1 MRSLPQYPIL
11 LPRCQ
16 RADWRAHKS
25 TCHTPQVWYD
35 AHRRCE
41 DGANHEGRLELIT
54 WPSLAADTGDEE
66 DLGWG
71 ACFAEESED
80 LKHKFET
87 EYEGDEE
94 KWYHYWP
101 QGFRWTCCGT
111 AGDQMFGCDHHGS
124 GSRACTCDFCHM
136 GKPLPDD
143 IYSKTVRSPS
153 AKGLKLLKGPDPRS
167 FNPAKAGV
175 AAMAR
180 GIIGMDR
187 SGL

>member
-1 MRSLPQYPIL
+1 MATILDPKCAVCASEESIRKCARCRNIQYCS
-11 LPRCQ
+11 PRCQ

-25 TCHTPQVWYD
+25 TCHPPQVWYD
-35 AHRRCE
+35 AHRRCA

-71 ACFAEESED
+71 ACLAEESED
-80 LKHKFET
+80 LKQKFET

-101 QGFRWTCCGT
+101 QGFRWTCCGA

-124 GSRACTCDFCHM
+124 GSRACTCDFCHV
-136 GKPLPDD
+136 
-143 IYSKTVRSPS
+143 S
-153 AKGLKLLKGPDPRS
+153 
-167 FNPAKAGV
+167 
-175 AAMAR
+175 
-180 GIIGMDR
+180 
-187 SGL
+187 